1 MNLFFFIPHIF
12 TPDDTQ
18 KKNADRVHI
27 LEDRSLK
34 IDNITME
41 DVGEYICEADNGVG
55 AIVAAGMLLVHCKY
69 IYLVYNQTI
78 SLFSITI

>member
-1 MNLFFFIPHIF
+1 LILFFFIPHILI
-12 TPDDTQ
+12 PD
-18 KKNADRVHI
+18 NADRVHI

-69 IYLVYNQTI
+69 IYLVYNQTS